1 MLKLL
6 TKGRSVIMSQSIAIS
21 EVPTT
26 NAISIYIK
34 NVSDAQT
41 SLFYYLESRLKSPPE
56 SLGKEF
62 VRLEVMRSL
71 RYLLPEQQ
79 DIIRRLLQ
87 DS

>member
-1 MLKLL
+1 
-6 TKGRSVIMSQSIAIS
+6 MSQSIAIS